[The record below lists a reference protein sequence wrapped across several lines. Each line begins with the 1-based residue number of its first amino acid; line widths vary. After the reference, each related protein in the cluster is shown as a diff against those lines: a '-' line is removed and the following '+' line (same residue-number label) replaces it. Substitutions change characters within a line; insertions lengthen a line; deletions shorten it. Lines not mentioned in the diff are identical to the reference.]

1 MANAGSFPVTPGV
14 ANDPASV
21 FWYAVYTKH
30 QHERHVE
37 RQFASKGLET
47 FLPLYQEVHH
57 WQDRAQNVQLPLF
70 PCYVFVRMNL
80 QRRLDVLTTRGVFRL
95 VGSGGVASP
104 IPDREIEPLR
114 TVAAGSAR
122 VEPHPYLT
130 RGDRV
135 RVRSGPLA
143 GTEGIFVRS
152 KGQCRVVLS
161 VPLLMQAAAVEV
173 EMSLLERIPARRV
186 LVEGSSRKEWSQSH
200 FTSNRNFGGQS

>member
-1 MANAGSFPVTPGV
+1 MANAASFPVTPGV
-14 ANDPASV
+14 ANDAACMS
-21 FWYAVYTKH
+21 WYAVHTKH

-47 FLPLYQEVHH
+47 LLPLYQEVHH
-57 WQDRAQNVQLPLF
+57 WQDRAKNVHLPLF

-80 QRRLDVLTTRGVFRL
+80 QRRLDVLTTRGVFCL

-104 IPDREIEPLR
+104 IPDHEIEPLR
-114 TVAAGSAR
+114 NVAAGSAR

-130 RGDRV
+130 QGDRV
-135 RVRSGPLA
+135 RVRSGPLV

-173 EMSLLERIPARRV
+173 EVSLLEKLPAGRV
-186 LVEGSSRKEWSQSH
+186 LVEGTSRKEWSQSH
-200 FTSNRNFGGQS
+200 LGGDRSFGGRS

>member
-1 MANAGSFPVTPGV
+1 MASAGTCPVTPVV
-14 ANDPASV
+14 ASDPAYMS
-21 FWYAVYTKH
+21 WYAVYTKH
-30 QHERHVE
+30 QHERHVA

-57 WQDRAQNVQLPLF
+57 WQDRAKNVHLPLF

-80 QRRLDVLTTRGVFRL
+80 QRKLDVVTTRGVFSL

-104 IPDREIEPLR
+104 IPDREMEPLR

-130 RGDRV
+130 QGDRV
-135 RVRSGPLA
+135 RVRSGPLV
-143 GTEGIFVRS
+143 GTEGIVVRS

-173 EMSLLERIPARRV
+173 EASLLERIPARRV
-186 LVEGSSRKEWSQSH
+186 LVEETSRKEWSLY
-200 FTSNRNFGGQS
+200 RA